1 MIGLSSVT
9 VIAAGFPVGK
19 EPKYPLGKTPR
30 QSHFQLDSWNNVDI
44 FFYIYNVATMKFFI
58 DNDSKEY
65 KNVEE
70 NKINL

>member
-1 MIGLSSVT
+1 MIGLSGMT

-30 QSHFQLDSWNNVDI
+30 QSNFQLEQYRYI
-44 FFYIYNVATMKFFI
+44 YMYFFIYNVATMKFFI